1 MFITA
6 GRLLIFNLLYAILVW
21 LTMYFPGL
29 DLLAAAIFIY
39 LLFRWSQH
47 MIDNRM
53 NTWQVMATAA
63 LAQLPGLIFSG
74 IAIHSWWRYGPLTSN
89 FDFILQMWH
98 TPFVPL
104 LSILP
109 TVHLQ
114 EFPISFLLAYILS
127 PAYILLM
134 TLFARVLQ
142 SRSSRRV

>member
-127 PAYILLM
+127 PAYIVLM
-134 TLFARVLQ
+134 TLFAGMLQ

>member
-1 MFITA
+1 
-6 GRLLIFNLLYAILVW
+6 
-21 LTMYFPGL
+21 
-29 DLLAAAIFIY
+29 
-39 LLFRWSQH
+39 
-47 MIDNRM
+47 
-53 NTWQVMATAA
+53 MATAT